1 MPFHLFITALIA
13 GCSLLLGATV
23 SRAEQNEIEYKVKAA
38 FLLNFA
44 KFVTWP
50 ETTNPPATFP
60 LCVVGEDPF
69 GAALNGVEEK
79 QIGGQNVSLRRGLA
93 IGDGLAQCRML
104 FIGSSER
111 ANMTRIFKAIAGKS
125 VVTVGDIEGFAQ
137 RGGMF
142 EFKDQGGRLSFVIN
156 NAKAKESGLRI
167 SASLLSLALEVL

>member
-1 MPFHLFITALIA
+1 MPFRLFITALLA
-13 GCSLLLGATV
+13 GFLLLQGAV
-23 SRAEQNEIEYKVKAA
+23 GVRAETGDLEYKVKAA

-50 ETTNPPATFP
+50 ENANPPATFP

-93 IGDGLAQCRML
+93 VGEGLAQCRML
-104 FIGSSER
+104 FVGSSER
-111 ANMTRIFKAIAGKS
+111 ANLKGILQVVAGKP

-137 RGGMF
+137 AGGMF

>member
-1 MPFHLFITALIA
+1 MRFHPFITAVIA
-13 GCSLLLGATV
+13 ACMLPLGATV
-23 SRAEQNEIEYKVKAA
+23 SRAAENELEYKVKAA

-50 ETTNPPATFP
+50 ETANAPTSFS

-79 QIGGQNVSLRRGLA
+79 QIGGQNVRLRRGLA
-93 IGDGLAQCRML
+93 IGDGLAQCRLL
-104 FIGSSER
+104 FVGSSER
-111 ANMTRIFKAIAGKS
+111 ANVQRILQVVAGKP
-125 VVTVGDIEGFAQ
+125 VVTVGDIEGFA
-137 RGGMF
+137 RAGGMF
-142 EFKDQGGRLSFVIN
+142 EFKDLGGRLSFVIN

>member
-1 MPFHLFITALIA
+1 MPFRLFITTLIA
-13 GCSLLLGATV
+13 SCSLLLGATV
-23 SRAEQNEIEYKVKAA
+23 SLAEQNELEYKIKAA

-79 QIGGQNVSLRRGLA
+79 QIGGENVSLRRGLA
-93 IGDGLAQCRML
+93 IGEGLAQCRML
-104 FIGSSER
+104 FVGSSER
-111 ANMTRIFKAIAGKS
+111 TNLKRILQVVAGKP

-137 RGGMF
+137 AGGMF

>member
-1 MPFHLFITALIA
+1 MRCKLFITALIA
-13 GCSLLLGATV
+13 GCLLLQGAVV
-23 SRAEQNEIEYKVKAA
+23 SHAEPGELEYKVKAA

-50 ETTNPPATFP
+50 ETANPPATFP

-69 GAALNGVEEK
+69 GVALNGVEEK
-79 QIGGQNVSLRRGLA
+79 QIGGENVSLHRRLA

-111 ANMTRIFKAIAGKS
+111 TNVKRILQVVAGKP

-137 RGGMF
+137 AGGMF
-142 EFKDQGGRLSFVIN
+142 EFKDQGGRLTFVIN
-156 NAKAKESGLRI
+156 NTKAKESGLRI